1 MKNSSSQ
8 LSLSSSFYCHNI
20 SEENYFLS
28 PKMPVKDHS
37 LAFKTPIMTPK
48 QPQEHVFP

>member
-1 MKNSSSQ
+1 MKSSASQ
-8 LSLSSSFYCHNI
+8 LSLTTSYFNNI

-28 PKMPVKDHS
+28 PKMPVKDHL

-48 QPQEHVFP
+48 QPS